1 MCDRLAVITTE
12 NSGYKLYVWGLAY
25 ILIFV
30 LGICYGKDA
39 YNTINMIIMTYLTV
53 CLLSRYCDNENVWYQ
68 FDTLTVYFI
77 VWQFT
82 YLICI
87 WEAYDLSWPHLIL
100 PQASCCLSMSI
111 KALFMYEVCWHN
123 VSFQYKIAYLWLHSL
138 YDT

>member
-30 LGICYGKDA
+30 SVLCYGKQA

-53 CLLSRYCDNENVWYQ
+53 CLLARYCDNENVSYQ
-68 FDTLTVYFI
+68 IDTLTVYFI

-82 YLICI
+82 YLMCI
-87 WEAYDLSWPHLIL
+87 W
-100 PQASCCLSMSI
+100 QA
-111 KALFMYEVCWHN
+111 
-123 VSFQYKIAYLWLHSL
+123 
-138 YDT
+138 